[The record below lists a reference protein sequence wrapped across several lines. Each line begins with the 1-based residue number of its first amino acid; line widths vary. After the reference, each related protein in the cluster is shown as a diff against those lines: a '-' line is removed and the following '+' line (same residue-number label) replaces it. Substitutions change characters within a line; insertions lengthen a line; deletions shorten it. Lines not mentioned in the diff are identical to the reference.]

1 MNQSDFELLIDY
13 SFNNQELFEI
23 AIQHKSFNK
32 AINNERLE
40 FLGDSILNAVI
51 AEYLY
56 LNYPNFQ
63 EGRLTRARASL
74 VKGNFLT
81 DKANEIQLEKLI
93 KLSKGMENLSDDRK
107 FSLLEGAFEALIGA
121 VFIDGGW
128 DNVKQVIY
136 KVYKDDFKNLMQD
149 DDFKDSKSL
158 LQEKMQ
164 AKGMSPP
171 VYKTI
176 ELADKKFQSS
186 VNINDVEYCADGKTK
201 KSAEANVAKIIVEK
215 ESLNR

>member
-13 SFNNQELFEI
+13 SFNNQELFETS
-23 AIQHKSFNK
+23 IQHKSFNK

-81 DKANEIQLEKLI
+81 HKANEIQLDKLI

-121 VFIDGGW
+121 VFVDGGW
-128 DNVKQVIY
+128 NKAKKVIY
-136 KVYKDDFKNLMQD
+136 KLYKDNFKDLMQD

-158 LQEKMQ
+158 LQEIMQ

-171 VYKTI
+171 VYKTS
-176 ELADKKFQSS
+176 ELANKKFQSY
-186 VNINDVEYCADGKTK
+186 VNINDVEYSADGKTK
-201 KSAEANVAKIIVEK
+201 KSAEANVAKIIIEK
-215 ESLNR
+215 ESLNK

>member
-1 MNQSDFELLIDY
+1 MNQKDLELLIDY

-121 VFIDGGW
+121 VFVDGGW

-186 VNINDVEYCADGKTK
+186 VNIL
-201 KSAEANVAKIIVEK
+201 
-215 ESLNR
+215 SLIHI

>member
-1 MNQSDFELLIDY
+1 MNQSEFELLIDS
-13 SFNNQELFEI
+13 SFNNQELFDI

-32 AINNERLE
+32 AINNERLA
-40 FLGDSILNAVI
+40 FLGDSILNAII

-81 DKANEIQLEKLI
+81 DKANEIQLEKFI

-128 DNVKQVIY
+128 DNVKQV
-136 KVYKDDFKNLMQD
+136 L
-149 DDFKDSKSL
+149 SL
-158 LQEKMQ
+158 
-164 AKGMSPP
+164 
-171 VYKTI
+171 I
-176 ELADKKFQSS
+176 H
-186 VNINDVEYCADGKTK
+186 I
-201 KSAEANVAKIIVEK
+201 
-215 ESLNR
+215 

>member
-13 SFNNQELFEI
+13 SFNNQELFDI

-40 FLGDSILNAVI
+40 FLGDSILNAII

-136 KVYKDDFKNLMQD
+136 KLYKDDFKNLMQD

-186 VNINDVEYCADGKTK
+186 VNINDVKYCADGKTK
-201 KSAEANVAKIIVEK
+201 KSAEANVAKIIIEK
-215 ESLNR
+215 ESLNK

>member
-13 SFNNQELFEI
+13 SFNNQELFDI

-40 FLGDSILNAVI
+40 FLGDSILNAII

-81 DKANEIQLEKLI
+81 YKANEIQLEKLI

-136 KVYKDDFKNLMQD
+136 KVYL
-149 DDFKDSKSL
+149 SL
-158 LQEKMQ
+158 
-164 AKGMSPP
+164 
-171 VYKTI
+171 I
-176 ELADKKFQSS
+176 H
-186 VNINDVEYCADGKTK
+186 I
-201 KSAEANVAKIIVEK
+201 
-215 ESLNR
+215 

>member
-1 MNQSDFELLIDY
+1 MNQNDFESLIDY
-13 SFNNQELFEI
+13 SFNNQELFETS
-23 AIQHKSFNK
+23 IQHKSFNK

-81 DKANEIQLEKLI
+81 QKAYEIQLDKLI

-121 VFIDGGW
+121 VFVDGGW
-128 DNVKQVIY
+128 NKAKKVIY
-136 KVYKDDFKNLMQD
+136 KLYKDNFKDLMQD

-158 LQEKMQ
+158 LQEIMQ

-171 VYKTI
+171 VYKTS
-176 ELADKKFQSS
+176 ELANKKFQSY
-186 VNINDVEYCADGKTK
+186 VNINDVEYSADGKTK
-201 KSAEANVAKIIVEK
+201 KSAEANVAKIIIEK
-215 ESLNR
+215 ESLNK